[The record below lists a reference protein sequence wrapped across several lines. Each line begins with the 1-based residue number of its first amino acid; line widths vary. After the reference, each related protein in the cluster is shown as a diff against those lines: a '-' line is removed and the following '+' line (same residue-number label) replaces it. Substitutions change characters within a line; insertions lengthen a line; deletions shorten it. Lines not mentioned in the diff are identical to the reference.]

1 MHDPQLY
8 TSEPRTVL
16 SELHNSKV
24 LTGGGELRKAL
35 TYQKETLR

>member
-1 MHDPQLY
+1 MHDLLVY

-16 SELHNSKV
+16 IESHNSKV